1 LESTILGRNEIIEQA
16 KRELLS
22 YVYRYYEIDE
32 LEQILI
38 NDTVNCWIP
47 SSTPNRGSPN
57 IPTLKNST
65 QSERLEYLALLCELL
80 NTWSR
85 RGSYQ
90 VSGKIIFAPRS
101 GMAVI
106 TLQKVASQDI
116 RPIDEHLSSSEL
128 DAVISR
134 ILKLLPRHEGSI
146 AYYRN
151 LKVFDRDKLYI
162 LKPIAYRFWSKTTAL
177 NDADEIAAAILT
189 SDYRG
194 N

>member
-1 LESTILGRNEIIEQA
+1 
-16 KRELLS
+16 
-22 YVYRYYEIDE
+22 
-32 LEQILI
+32 
-38 NDTVNCWIP
+38 
-47 SSTPNRGSPN
+47 
-57 IPTLKNST
+57 
-65 QSERLEYLALLCELL
+65 
-80 NTWSR
+80 
-85 RGSYQ
+85 
-90 VSGKIIFAPRS
+90 
-101 GMAVI
+101 MAVI

-116 RPIDEHLSSSEL
+116 RPIDEHSSSSEL
-128 DAVISR
+128 DAIISR

>member
-1 LESTILGRNEIIEQA
+1 MLV
-16 KRELLS
+16 
-22 YVYRYYEIDE
+22 YVYRYYQIDE
-32 LEQILI
+32 LEQVLI

-57 IPTLKNST
+57 IPTLKDST
-65 QSERLEYLALLCELL
+65 KLERLKYLTLLCDLL
-80 NTWSR
+80 NRWSR

-90 VSGKIIFAPRS
+90 VSGKIIFAS
-101 GMAVI
+101 NSKMAVI
-106 TLQKVASQDI
+106 VLQKVLSQDVS
-116 RPIDEHLSSSEL
+116 PLDEEPSSHEL

-134 ILKLLPRHEGSI
+134 ILNLLPRHEGSI

-162 LKPIAYRFWSKTTAL
+162 LKPLAYRFWSKTTAL

-189 SDYRG
+189 NDYRG
-194 N
+194 